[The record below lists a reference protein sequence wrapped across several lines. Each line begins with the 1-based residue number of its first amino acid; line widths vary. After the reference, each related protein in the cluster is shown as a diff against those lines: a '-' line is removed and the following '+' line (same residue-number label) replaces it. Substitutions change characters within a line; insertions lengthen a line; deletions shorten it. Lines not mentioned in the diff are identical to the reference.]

1 MTAVIEVIL
10 LSYLAGCILYNLI
23 LSIAGRMQ
31 RKKNTK
37 HLPAVTESPFAKM
50 AILIPAYKEDS
61 IILSTAQSYTRLNYP
76 SEKYEVIVIA
86 DSLQPATLQQLRQSG
101 VTVVAVSFD
110 KSTKAKSLNAAFA
123 QLGEGY
129 DLALICDADN
139 MLAPD
144 FLLLVNQAFQ
154 AGEYAIQTQRV
165 AKNLNTPFAVL
176 DAANEIIANHIY
188 RKGANALGLSSS
200 VIGSGMAFHYPLIK
214 GIMQEIDATGGFD
227 KVLQLMV
234 VAKGH
239 AIYYL
244 EDAQVFDEKVE
255 HAETFE
261 HQRRRWLSSQVVY
274 LRQYWKKGW
283 RELFRGNIDYFNL
296 AVCQNLLLPR
306 LLMVVAVTLVTVL
319 YLLLQQ
325 YLLLPAAWWVALW
338 AFNCISLLLP
348 IPGRFFSRYLLTALL
363 SLPRAAFI
371 MVMLLFR
378 LKGANNRF
386 IHTKHTKTEIDNPL
400 LDVAGK

>member
-10 LSYLAGCILYNLI
+10 LSYLAGCIFYNLI

-31 RKKNTK
+31 RKKNAQ
-37 HLPAVTESPFAKM
+37 LPAATVGPFAKM

-76 SEKYEVIVIA
+76 SEQYEVIVIA
-86 DSLQPATLQQLRQSG
+86 DSLQPETLQQLRQSG
-101 VTVVAVSFD
+101 VTVVTVSFD

-123 QLGEGY
+123 QLGDDYE
-129 DLALICDADN
+129 LALICDADN

-144 FLLLVNQAFQ
+144 FLLQVNQAFQ
-154 AGEYAIQTQRV
+154 AGEYAIQARRV

-214 GIMQEIDATGGFD
+214 NIMQEIDATGGFD

-261 HQRRRWLSSQVVY
+261 HQRRRWLSSQLVY
-274 LRQYWKKGW
+274 LRHYWKKGW

-306 LLMVVAVTLVTVL
+306 LLLVVAVTVVTVL
-319 YLLLQQ
+319 YIALHQ
-325 YLLLPAAWWVALW
+325 YLLLPVAWWIVLW
-338 AFNCISLLLP
+338 VCNCTSLLLP
-348 IPGRFFSRYLLTALL
+348 IPGKFFSRYLLTALL
-363 SLPRAAFI
+363 GLPRAAFI
-371 MVMLLFR
+371 MVLLLFR

>member
-1 MTAVIEVIL
+1 MTAVIEVVL
-10 LSYLAGCILYNLI
+10 FSYLAGCILYNLI
-23 LSIAGRMQ
+23 LSVAGRLQ
-31 RKKNTK
+31 RKKSMG
-37 HLPAVTESPFAKM
+37 HLPAEESAFAKM
-50 AILIPAYKEDS
+50 AILIPAYKEDA

-76 SEKYEVIVIA
+76 SGQYEVIVIA
-86 DSLQPATLQQLRQSG
+86 DSLQPETLQQLRQSG
-101 VTVVAVSFD
+101 VTTVPVSFD

-123 QLGEGY
+123 QLGDGY

-139 MLAPD
+139 MLSTD

-176 DAANEIIANHIY
+176 DAANEIIANHLY

-234 VAKGH
+234 VEKGH

-255 HAETFE
+255 QAATFE
-261 HQRRRWLSSQVVY
+261 HQRRRWLSSQLVY
-274 LRQYWKKGW
+274 LRLYWKKGW
-283 RELFRGNIDYFNL
+283 RELFRGNVDYFNL

-306 LLMVVAVTLVTVL
+306 LLLVVCVTAITLL
-319 YLLLQQ
+319 YLLLHN
-325 YLLLPAAWWVALW
+325 YLLLPLAWWAALW
-338 AFNCISLLLP
+338 ACNCISLLLP

-363 SLPRAAFI
+363 GLPRAAYI
-371 MVMLLFR
+371 MITLLFR